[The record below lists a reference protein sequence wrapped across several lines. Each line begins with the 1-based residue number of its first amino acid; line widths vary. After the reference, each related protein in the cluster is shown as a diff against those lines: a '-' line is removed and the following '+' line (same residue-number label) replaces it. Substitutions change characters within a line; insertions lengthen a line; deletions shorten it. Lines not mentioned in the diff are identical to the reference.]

1 MKKTMISV
9 LGSLVVLSGCGTST
23 GTEPQSVDPAEEVIR
38 VIDSSVDQSIL
49 NVDALNSKGTDFNAW
64 EEGEK
69 NYTLLT
75 FNETEPPHYGWSI
88 LKDGVLLQGEAIEE
102 NGSFVIEDDK
112 ISKNEDPANQ
122 KAIFVY
128 SIFGEAFEENE
139 DHKMELNS
147 VYKVEKEDDTYTIS
161 YSRGEI
167 KDDGKP
173 KEVLIQVESDGD
185 KISKIESEFTF
196 NDDTKREETNVFSY
210 DSVVSDDIKDV
221 LSKQND

>member
-1 MKKTMISV
+1 M
-9 LGSLVVLSGCGTST
+9 
-23 GTEPQSVDPAEEVIR
+23 
-38 VIDSSVDQSIL
+38 
-49 NVDALNSKGTDFNAW
+49 
-64 EEGEK
+64 
-69 NYTLLT
+69 
-75 FNETEPPHYGWSI
+75 
-88 LKDGVLLQGEAIEE
+88 
-102 NGSFVIEDDK
+102 
-112 ISKNEDPANQ
+112 
-122 KAIFVY
+122 
-128 SIFGEAFEENE
+128 
-139 DHKMELNS
+139 NS

-173 KEVLIQVESDGD
+173 KEVLIQIESNGD